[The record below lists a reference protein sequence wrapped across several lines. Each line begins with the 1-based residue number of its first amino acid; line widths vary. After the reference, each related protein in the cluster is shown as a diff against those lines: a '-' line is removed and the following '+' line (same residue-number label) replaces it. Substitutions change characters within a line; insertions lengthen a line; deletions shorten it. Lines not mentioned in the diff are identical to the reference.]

1 MRRSQLDEL
10 LGRLASLV
18 DRDEVTMIGSQCVHA
33 VTNDPPAEILLS
45 QECDILFDSNDPAF
59 ERINEELGVRSKFQ
73 RETGVY
79 LDPITG
85 TFPFLP
91 EGWEQRAAAI
101 IIGTLTVRC
110 LEIHD
115 LVLSKLVAG
124 RLKDNE
130 MVAAL
135 LAHRL
140 AELDTIRARISTVHD
155 LRLRAILMARLQLVL
170 ENV

>member
-1 MRRSQLDEL
+1 MRRSQLDDL
-10 LGRLASLV
+10 LGRLALLV
-18 DRDEVTMIGSQCVHA
+18 EHDEVTMIGSQCVHA
-33 VTNDPPAEILLS
+33 ITENPPAEVLLS
-45 QECDILFDSNDPAF
+45 QECDLLFDSEDPAVA
-59 ERINEELGVRSKFQ
+59 RIDEELGAGSAFQ
-73 RETGVY
+73 RATGVY

-91 EGWEQRAAAI
+91 EGWEGRAHTI
-101 IIGTLTVRC
+101 DIGALKVRC
-110 LEIHD
+110 LDVHD

-135 LAHRL
+135 LVHEL
-140 AELDTIRARISTVHD
+140 VVLDTIRERIAAVAD
-155 LRLRAILMARLQLVL
+155 LHLRAILMARLQLVL